1 MPPVI
6 NRLIRISGDFLR
18 SIHHS
23 EPLKI
28 LIVNV
33 AFSYSDRGSNCAMA
47 GTADELYDDNSK
59 FLNGLDA
66 CDEAF
71 VAEIPSD

>member
-1 MPPVI
+1 
-6 NRLIRISGDFLR
+6 
-18 SIHHS
+18 
-23 EPLKI
+23 
-28 LIVNV
+28 
-33 AFSYSDRGSNCAMA
+33 MA